1 MTPTQDPIRVM
12 IVDDH
17 AVVRSGLAAFLSV
30 YDDLELVA
38 QAASGNEA
46 LRLSQQ
52 VVIDVVLMDL
62 LMPEMDG
69 ATATRLLLEQCPHL
83 QIVALT
89 SFRETEL
96 VEGALRAGAIS
107 YLLKDVT
114 ADELA
119 RAIREAHA
127 GRPTLATEAAQALI
141 RATRQPSSPG
151 HDLTPREKDVLAQL
165 VRGLTNEE
173 IAHELVVSPSTV
185 KFHVSSILGKLGVT
199 TRTEAAALAM
209 RHRLVEDNF

>member
-1 MTPTQDPIRVM
+1 MSIKIL

-17 AVVRSGLAAFLSV
+17 SVVREGLRMFLAM
-30 YDDLELVA
+30 DPELEVVGEAVNGKDALEKVA
-38 QAASGNEA
+38 E
-46 LRLSQQ
+46 LHP
-52 VVIDVVLMDL
+52 DVVLMDL